1 MRLNQE
7 PMKSIKIILLM
18 TFIASLDTAAIAG
31 STADVGIAPAIT
43 TLRIPAPRSD
53 LDTSSSY
60 HIQLLQMALA
70 RAADG
75 RELPALQVTMPME
88 QGRAAHELAL
98 GRSIDIFWMGADKQR
113 SRMLHMIPIP
123 LERGLIG
130 YRQFIVHKKR
140 LAEFEQVKSVKALS
154 QFTACQG
161 AQWPDADILRDANLP
176 VVTSTGYEQLFK
188 QVAAGRCDYFPRG
201 FHEIN
206 IEMAKRGAAYPEL
219 TIADSA
225 ILHYPYGIYFFV
237 KKDNK
242 QLADWIERGLQQLI
256 DDGELIRHMQ
266 THQHTSRAFPLMTSH
281 HRHLISIPNEEFPAG
296 QDTSNKRY
304 WFQPED
310 FASPEQSPSPK

>member
-1 MRLNQE
+1 MA
-7 PMKSIKIILLM
+7 
-18 TFIASLDTAAIAG
+18 FIASLGTAALADNTANADIA
-31 STADVGIAPAIT
+31 TAIT

-60 HIQLLQMALA
+60 HIELLQMALA

-98 GRSIDIFWMGADKQR
+98 GRSIDIFWMGVDKKR
-113 SRMLHMIPIP
+113 SSMLHKIPIP

-140 LAEFEQVKSVKALS
+140 LAEFEQIKSVKELG
-154 QFTACQG
+154 QFKACQG
-161 AQWPDADILRDANLP
+161 AQWPDADILRDADLP

-201 FHEIN
+201 FHEIK
-206 IEMAKRGAAYPEL
+206 IEMAKRAVAYPEL
-219 TIADSA
+219 AIADSL

-266 THQHTSRAFPLMTSH
+266 THQHTSRAFPLATAR

-296 QDTSNKRY
+296 QDTSNERY

-310 FASPEQSPSPK
+310 FL